1 MKRKSIFGLIAIGAI
16 VAVAIFAGCVE
27 KEAPVSAPVS
37 TPAASTPVP
46 KISTPIPTPTPTP
59 TPSAYILITKE
70 DSVLSHYI
78 STEYDLRDADSGYDF
93 LILNYTIK
101 NHGYDSFKMYLSDFY
116 IIVNNVKY
124 DYDAS
129 TFSIIGG
136 LRSGVELLD
145 GGSTSGK
152 VVFEIPETKH
162 VEYSWG
168 YETRY
173 YNIKLKKA
181 VPT

>member
-1 MKRKSIFGLIAIGAI
+1 MKKKSAIALIAIVAI
-16 VAVAIFAGCVE
+16 FAVMIFAGCVE
-27 KEAPVSAPVS
+27 KEAPVS
-37 TPAASTPVP
+37 TPTASTPVP

-59 TPSAYILITKE
+59 TPSAYILITEE

-78 STEYDLRDADSGYDF
+78 STEYGLRDADSGYTF
-93 LILNYTIK
+93 LILNYTIE

-162 VEYSWG
+162 VKYRDG

-173 YNIKLKKA
+173 YNIKLKQA